1 MDGML
6 QQLHRQVTSADRVG
20 SSRTA
25 TLAAAPSS
33 TSGTSVRGAEAE
45 AVAPSNTVQEMSATA
60 SALLRGIDQFD
71 LFASAASSSSLTQ
84 PAAQRRLSAGRRV
97 GAGALTV
104 AAVDVHSGGF
114 GSDEPIPMDAPRMSD
129 AVMSS
134 SGGGDEDIG
143 YGSKV
148 RYIGQPSQRYHATT
162 SLGSVSDG
170 HRFLSSLR
178 RATQSVY
185 FEELQFQLS

>member
-1 MDGML
+1 MQSRRVESSGSNRRASTNMDGML

-25 TLAAAPSS
+25 TLAAALSS

-104 AAVDVHSGGF
+104 AARCLPLRLLCF
-114 GSDEPIPMDAPRMSD
+114 E
-129 AVMSS
+129 
-134 SGGGDEDIG
+134 
-143 YGSKV
+143 
-148 RYIGQPSQRYHATT
+148 
-162 SLGSVSDG
+162 VSTNLTCLPA
-170 HRFLSSLR
+170 RRLR
-178 RATQSVY
+178 RR
-185 FEELQFQLS
+185 